1 MTKKTLVVYY
11 SWGNNTKAVG
21 EYIAEKLKADS
32 LKLKT
37 KKPYPTDYNDC
48 VSRVGKDGKNYEPE
62 LSTAIPDLSEYDT
75 VFVGAPCWWGTIAN
89 PLRTFLHQND
99 FSGKKVIPFMTHGTS
114 GLHVQDVKKLC
125 PHSEVMPG
133 LGIYNC
139 YQVTTHTNTVANM
152 GNYKEQVDR
161 WLNNLSL

>member
-1 MTKKTLVVYY
+1 MAKKTLVVYY

-21 EYIAEKLKADS
+21 EYIAEKLGADS
-32 LKLKT
+32 LELKT
-37 KKPYPTDYNDC
+37 KTPYPTDYNDC
-48 VSRVGKDGKNYEPE
+48 VSQVGREGAKYEPE
-62 LSTAIPDLSEYDT
+62 LSTIIPDLTEYDM

-99 FSGKKVIPFMTHGTS
+99 LGGKTIIPFMTHGTS

-125 PHSEVMPG
+125 PDSKVLSG

-139 YQVTTHTNTVANM
+139 YQVTTRTNTAANM
-152 GNYKEQVDR
+152 GNYKEQVNR
-161 WLNNLSL
+161 WLAGLSL